1 MRSSLL
7 RAAASGVAGAAALAV
22 LHESARHVLRDPP
35 PMDVLGRRGPAHLG
49 PSTDRLHRLA
59 RVGDLV
65 GHAAYYAGVVA
76 PTSSETWW
84 RGVVLGAAA
93 GLGALTNPQHVGLG
107 DPLHR
112 NSRRNRV
119 MTVACYVVG
128 GLAAAAVAN
137 ALNTTGRR
145 VRRREH
151 SVDEIRR
158 YLGTH
163 FPNASIG
170 SSTDG
175 LTANEVFTVR
185 ERGTTRFVEVTKRW
199 LEGDDA
205 GVPVGTAIQEW
216 GLAHSVRR
224 LTPNGILRLATTGF
238 ERVS

>member
-1 MRSSLL
+1 MHVIGMR
-7 RAAASGVAGAAALAV
+7 ALA
-22 LHESARHVLRDPP
+22 R
-35 PMDVLGRRGPAHLG
+35 LGA
-49 PSTDRLHRLA
+49 STLTQDSDRLHRLA

-65 GHAAYYAGVVA
+65 SNAAYYAGVVA

-84 RGVVLGAAA
+84 RGVVLGTTA
-93 GLGALTNPQHVGLG
+93 GLGALTIPQHIGSG
-107 DPLHR
+107 DPPHR
-112 NSRRNRV
+112 SSRRNQV
-119 MTVACYVVG
+119 MTVAWYVVG

-145 VRRREH
+145 LRRREH
-151 SVDEIRR
+151 SVDQIHR

-175 LTANEVFTVR
+175 LTANEVFTLR
-185 ERGTTRFVEVTKRW
+185 EGGTTRFVEVTKRW

-216 GLAHSVRR
+216 GLAQRVRR